1 MFCCDWLV
9 FNRCDW
15 RISILVVLV
24 NRSLGGPL
32 SYGSPVVVFL
42 DRGHPCFWNFYFTVP
57 VDVVRVKCSVNRLFD
72 PNKLYFDPTRVVSGV
87 VGEHIGCLGHAPYFC
102 LALVFQSRRC
112 KLYRIHREF
121 FKPRRP
127 V

>member
-1 MFCCDWLV
+1 MRSTGHASPYKARCSAVIVLV

-42 DRGHPCFWNFYFTVP
+42 DRGHPCFWNWYSTVP
-57 VDVVRVKCSVNRLFD
+57 VDVVRVKSYENRLFD
-72 PNKLYFDPTRVVSGV
+72 PASVTMRITINKLYFVPKRVVYGV
-87 VGEHIGCLGHAPYFC
+87 VGEL
-102 LALVFQSRRC
+102 
-112 KLYRIHREF
+112 
-121 FKPRRP
+121 
-127 V
+127 